1 MVGPSLGS
9 RWQCY
14 TIIYTC
20 LEPMYCKT
28 VDAVSSSGVVVISAL
43 ENIDLGLTVT
53 EINKYRNT

>member
-1 MVGPSLGS
+1 
-9 RWQCY
+9 
-14 TIIYTC
+14 
-20 LEPMYCKT
+20 MYCKT